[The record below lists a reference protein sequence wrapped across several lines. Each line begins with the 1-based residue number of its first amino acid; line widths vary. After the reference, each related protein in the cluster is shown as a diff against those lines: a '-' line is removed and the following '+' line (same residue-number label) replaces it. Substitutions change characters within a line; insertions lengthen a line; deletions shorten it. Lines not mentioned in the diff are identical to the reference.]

1 MFTPFYYALTTDFP
15 LMFVHFRMQT
25 NSFLL
30 YGANGYTGRI
40 IAQMA
45 NEYALKPI
53 LAGRNESAIKALAN
67 SLDLP
72 YRIVDLTD
80 SQALSALLKEVPL
93 VLHAAG
99 PFSQTSSIM
108 IEACIASQTHY
119 LDITGEISVFEA
131 AKLYDTR
138 AKQAGIMIMPGVG
151 FDVVPTDC
159 TALYLKDRMPEATQL
174 KLAFAMIGGKL
185 SHGTAAT
192 MTENMGEGG
201 LVRENGSIVRKPLGH
216 KGFWVDF
223 GLKKLFV
230 MSIPWGDISTAFTT
244 TGIPNIETYS
254 AASPKTFSLLKWQF
268 LYNWLLRTSL
278 VRNRVRKKIKLKPAG
293 PSDEMRSK
301 AKSLVWGEVQNTAGE
316 KRSVRLQCPE
326 GYTLTAL
333 SSLIIIKKVLEGK
346 LKTGYQTPAGVYGAD
361 LVMEIPGVTREAV

>member
-1 MFTPFYYALTTDFP
+1 
-15 LMFVHFRMQT
+15 MQK

-30 YGANGYTGRI
+30 YGANGYTGRL

-45 NEYALKPI
+45 SGYDLKPI
-53 LAGRNESAIKALAN
+53 LAGRNESSIKSLAESLAL
-67 SLDLP
+67 SYRVLDLSDTEKLCEVL
-72 YRIVDLTD
+72 R
-80 SQALSALLKEVPL
+80 EVPL

-99 PFSQTSSIM
+99 PFLHTSSLM
-108 IEACIASQTHY
+108 IEACIASKTHY
-119 LDITGEISVFEA
+119 LDITGEIPVFEA
-131 AKLYDTR
+131 AKLYDAK
-138 AKQAGIMIMPGVG
+138 AKQAGIMLMPGVG

-159 TALYLKDRMPEATQL
+159 TALYLKEHMPDATHL

-201 LVRENGSIVRKPLGH
+201 MVREKGNIVRKPLGQ

-230 MSIPWGDISTAFTT
+230 MSIPWGDISTAYTT
-244 TGIPNIETYS
+244 TGIQNIETYA

-268 LYNWLLRTSL
+268 FYNWILRTSF
-278 VRNRVRKKIKLKPAG
+278 VRNQARKKIKLKPAG

-301 AKSLVWGEVQNTAGE
+301 AKSLVWGEVQNAVGE
-316 KRSVRLQCPE
+316 KKSVRLECPE
-326 GYTLTAL
+326 GYTLTGL
-333 SSLIIIKKVLEGK
+333 SSLIIIKKVLEGN

-361 LVMEIPGVTREAV
+361 LVMEIPGVTRDAL